1 MYLAYHATLFRQQQ
15 PLPLALL
22 AHISLQSRLRVV
34 AAIEEMLL
42 QQQLPAPK
50 LRAHDGWAIE
60 LYPPSHVMLET
71 YARLLLTAPGTLVR
85 KQVIARLRRWLRRS
99 ARERG

>member
-1 MYLAYHATLFRQQQ
+1 
-15 PLPLALL
+15 
-22 AHISLQSRLRVV
+22 
-34 AAIEEMLL
+34 MLL
-42 QQQLPAPK
+42 QQQLPSPK

-85 KQVIARLRRWLRRS
+85 KQVIARLRRWFAEVGEGERLRRWLS
-99 ARERG
+99 GVTRERGG